1 MSFRALSSGNV
12 GGPTQTVTLPV
23 GAQVGDTLLA
33 IVGFSDTGALTI
45 NSVPAGWTAIQSS
58 PQARVNDMVVGAWLR
73 IFQSGDP
80 TSWDWGF
87 SGSPTGTGIFGC
99 WCGNQDP
106 SASLD
111 DSSVTSQAT
120 LTTLT
125 NGSVTTTRAGDTV
138 VMLGMSDG
146 ANPMTPVAGFTKR
159 IDSNGVVL
167 ADNGSFGIGATG
179 TKTLGLTANSLGAV
193 SFMVALKAQLPVVS
207 LPNSR
212 AGRFPIQQRY

>member
-1 MSFRALSSGNV
+1 MSFRALTSG
-12 GGPTQTVTLPV
+12 GSGAATQTVTLPT

-33 IVGFSDTGALTI
+33 IVGCSDTGTVTI
-45 NSVPAGWTAIQSS
+45 NSVPAGWTAIKSS
-58 PQARVNDMVVGAWLR
+58 PQAKVNFMTVGAWLR

-87 SGSPTGTGIFGC
+87 SGAPSGSGIWGC

-106 SASLD
+106 TSSLD
-111 DSSVTSQAT
+111 DSSVTSQAS

-125 NGSVTTTRAGDTV
+125 NGAVTVSRAGDTV
-138 VMLGMSDG
+138 VMLTLSDG
-146 ANPMTPVAGFTKR
+146 ASPMTPTAGFTER
-159 IDSNGVVL
+159 VDASGVNL
-167 ADNGSFGIGATG
+167 ADGTFGVGSTG
-179 TKTLGLTANSLGAV
+179 TKTIGLTSNTLGAV
-193 SFMVALKAQLPVVS
+193 SFLVALKAQLPTVS